1 MMNWASLEKAQPI
14 ASKILMNSIKKNR
27 IAHAYL
33 IQGSRGTGK
42 IEIATLLT
50 QTFFCPEK
58 TGLEP
63 CGVCNVCVRV
73 SSRNHPD
80 VHWIE
85 KDGQSIKNEQ
95 VDYLRKEFSYSS
107 LESTRKIYIIN
118 DAQTLTNQAANR
130 LLKFLEEPL
139 IETTAIL
146 LTDNIQA
153 IIPTIRSRCQLIDL
167 QPLDTVLLQKEM
179 VAANLTE
186 QQSRLMS
193 AITYNIDEAIELNN
207 DETYQ
212 TIIKA
217 AQQMI
222 ERIVNDYENRFIQL
236 HQDWLT
242 KIKDRKDTE
251 YGLDLLLLGFKD
263 IAYMQIGKEES
274 LVFFNKTDQL
284 LKTATE
290 YFSRKRLLQIMN
302 ALLETK
308 QKLKQ
313 NVNPTLLMEQFV
325 LQL

>member
-1 MMNWASLEKAQPI
+1 MNWATLEKVQPI
-14 ASKILMNSIKKNR
+14 ASKILTNSVKKDR

-33 IQGSRGTGK
+33 IQGLRGTGK
-42 IEIATLLT
+42 VEIATLLT
-50 QTFFCPEK
+50 QTIFCPNK
-58 TGLEP
+58 QGVEP
-63 CGVCNVCVRV
+63 CGVCQVCKRV
-73 SSRNHPD
+73 ESKNHPD

-95 VDYLRKEFSYSS
+95 IDYLRKEFSYSS
-107 LESTRKIYIIN
+107 LESTRKIYIID

-146 LTDNIQA
+146 LTDNVQA

-167 QPLDTVLLQKEM
+167 KPLDTQVLQEKMMES
-179 VAANLTE
+179 NLSK

-193 AITYNIDEAIELNN
+193 AITYNIDEAIELSE

-212 TIIKA
+212 EIINISMGMIETIINNYDKRY
-217 AQQMI
+217 I
-222 ERIVNDYENRFIQL
+222 YL
-236 HQDWLT
+236 HQEWLS
-242 KIKDRKDTE
+242 KITDRTE
-251 YGLDLLLLGFKD
+251 TDYGLELLLLGFKD
-263 IAYMQIGKEES
+263 ILYMQLGKKES
-274 LVFFNKTDQL
+274 LVFFNHTDQILRSGVEHFSKAKL
-284 LKTATE
+284 LK
-290 YFSRKRLLQIMN
+290 IMSN
-302 ALLETK
+302 LLETK

>member
-1 MMNWASLEKAQPI
+1 MNWASLEKAQPI

-33 IQGSRGTGK
+33 IQGLRGTGK
-42 IEIATLLT
+42 TEIATLLT
-50 QTFFCPEK
+50 QTLFCPERN
-58 TGLEP
+58 GLEP
-63 CGVCNVCVRV
+63 CGTCNVCKRV

-107 LESTRKIYIIN
+107 LESTRKIYIIE

-153 IIPTIRSRCQLIDL
+153 MIPTIRSRCQIIDL
-167 QPLDTVLLQKEM
+167 KPLDTDLLQKEM
-179 VAANLTE
+179 MDSNLSE

-193 AITYNIDEAIELNN
+193 AITYNIDEAIEL
-207 DETYQ
+207 DEDEKYQ
-212 TIIKA
+212 EIIELSKNMIKA
-217 AQQMI
+217 
-222 ERIVNDYENRFIQL
+222 IVNNYDNRFIYL
-236 HQDWLT
+236 HQNWLKEIT
-242 KIKDRKDTE
+242 DRQDTE
-251 YGLDLLLLGFKD
+251 HGLDLLLLGFKD

-274 LVFFNKTDQL
+274 LVFFNATDQI
-284 LKTATE
+284 LKDALQH
-290 YFSRKRLLQIMN
+290 FSKERLLQIMK

-313 NVNPTLLMEQFV
+313 NVNPTLVMEQFV

>member
-1 MMNWASLEKAQPI
+1 MNWASLEKAQPI

-33 IQGSRGTGK
+33 IQGLRGTGK
-42 IEIATLLT
+42 TEIATLLT
-50 QTFFCPEK
+50 QTLFCPERN
-58 TGLEP
+58 GLEP
-63 CGVCNVCVRV
+63 CGTCNVCKRV

-107 LESTRKIYIIN
+107 LESTRKIYIIE

-153 IIPTIRSRCQLIDL
+153 MIPTIHSRCQIIDL
-167 QPLDTVLLQKEM
+167 KPLDTDLLQKEM
-179 VAANLTE
+179 MDSNLSE

-193 AITYNIDEAIELNN
+193 AITYNIDEAIEL
-207 DETYQ
+207 DEDEKYQ
-212 TIIKA
+212 EIIELSKNMIKA
-217 AQQMI
+217 
-222 ERIVNDYENRFIQL
+222 IVNNYDNRFIYL
-236 HQDWLT
+236 HQNWLKEIT
-242 KIKDRKDTE
+242 DRQDTE
-251 YGLDLLLLGFKD
+251 HGLDLLLLGFKD

-274 LVFFNKTDQL
+274 LVFFNPTDQI
-284 LKTATE
+284 LKDALQH
-290 YFSRKRLLQIMN
+290 FSKERLLQIMK

-313 NVNPTLLMEQFV
+313 NVNPTLVMEQFV

>member
-1 MMNWASLEKAQPI
+1 MNWASLEKAQPI

-33 IQGSRGTGK
+33 IQGLRGTGK
-42 IEIATLLT
+42 TEIATLLT
-50 QTFFCPEK
+50 QTLFCPERN
-58 TGLEP
+58 GLEP
-63 CGVCNVCVRV
+63 CGTCNVCKRV

-107 LESTRKIYIIN
+107 LESTRKIYIIE

-153 IIPTIRSRCQLIDL
+153 MIPTIRSRCQIIDL
-167 QPLDTVLLQKEM
+167 KPLDTDLLQKEM
-179 VAANLTE
+179 MDSNLSE

-193 AITYNIDEAIELNN
+193 AITYNIDEAIEL
-207 DETYQ
+207 DEDEKYQ
-212 TIIKA
+212 EIIELSKNMIKA
-217 AQQMI
+217 
-222 ERIVNDYENRFIQL
+222 IVNNYDNRFIYL
-236 HQDWLT
+236 HQNWLKEIT
-242 KIKDRKDTE
+242 DRQDTE
-251 YGLDLLLLGFKD
+251 HGLDLLLLGFKD

-274 LVFFNKTDQL
+274 LVFFNPTDQI
-284 LKTATE
+284 LKDALQH
-290 YFSRKRLLQIMN
+290 FSKERLLQIMK

-313 NVNPTLLMEQFV
+313 NVNPTLVMEQFV

>member
-1 MMNWASLEKAQPI
+1 MNWASLEKAQPI

-33 IQGSRGTGK
+33 IQGLRGTGK
-42 IEIATLLT
+42 KEIATLLT
-50 QTFFCPEK
+50 QTIFCPEK
-58 TGLEP
+58 KGVEP
-63 CGVCNVCVRV
+63 CGVCHVCKRV

-107 LESTRKIYIIN
+107 LESTRKIYIID

-139 IETTAIL
+139 VETTAIL

-153 IIPTIRSRCQLIDL
+153 MIPTIRSRCQIIDL
-167 QPLDTVLLQKEM
+167 KPLDTDLLQKEM
-179 VAANLTE
+179 MKSNLSE

-193 AITYNIDEAIELNN
+193 AITYNIDEAIEL
-207 DETYQ
+207 DEDEKYQ
-212 TIIKA
+212 EIIKSA
-217 AQQMI
+217 KGMI
-222 ERIVNDYENRFIQL
+222 EAIVNNYDNRFIYL
-236 HQDWLT
+236 HQNWLKEIT
-242 KIKDRKDTE
+242 DRNDTE
-251 YGLDLLLLGFKD
+251 HGLDLLLLGFKD
-263 IAYMQIGKEES
+263 IAYLQIGKKES
-274 LVFFNKTDQL
+274 LVFFNATDQI
-284 LKTATE
+284 LKDAQQH
-290 YFSRKRLLQIMN
+290 FSKKRLLQIMN
-302 ALLETK
+302 ALLKTK